1 MSELGLKVILFGASG
16 MVGQGVLRECL
27 LDPGVEI
34 VTAIARSPI
43 GQRHEKL
50 REIILPDIG
59 DLSSVE
65 DQVRGFNA
73 CFFCVGIASAGM
85 KEADYRRI
93 TFDLTLNAAR
103 TLARLNPE
111 MTFIYVSGMGADSTA
126 RGGVMWARVR
136 GETENALLQLPFK
149 GVYVF
154 RPGVIQPLHGIK
166 SRTAL
171 YRFFYTVFAPVT
183 PLIMKMMGTRASTT
197 EKVGLA
203 MLKVARFGASKKV
216 LESVDFNAV

>member
-126 RGGVMWARVR
+126 RGGVD
-136 GETENALLQLPFK
+136 
-149 GVYVF
+149 
-154 RPGVIQPLHGIK
+154 
-166 SRTAL
+166 
-171 YRFFYTVFAPVT
+171 
-183 PLIMKMMGTRASTT
+183 
-197 EKVGLA
+197 VGA
-203 MLKVARFGASKKV
+203 GAGR
-216 LESVDFNAV
+216 D

>member
-1 MSELGLKVILFGASG
+1 

-50 REIILPDIG
+50 REILLPDIG

-65 DQVRGFNA
+65 DQVRGFDA

-93 TFDLTLNAAR
+93 TFDLTLDAAR

-154 RPGVIQPLHGIK
+154 RPGVIQPLHGIR

-183 PLIMKMMGTRASTT
+183 PLIMKMPGTRASTT
-197 EKVGLA
+197 EKIGLA
-203 MLKVARFGASKKV
+203 MLKVARYGASKKV
-216 LESVDFNAV
+216 RFQ

>member
-1 MSELGLKVILFGASG
+1 LRVLLLGASG

-27 LDPGVEI
+27 LDSGVDA
-34 VTAIARSPI
+34 VTAIARNPI
-43 GQRHEKL
+43 SQKHPKL
-50 REIILPDIG
+50 REILLPDIG

-65 DQVRGFNA
+65 DQVCGFDA
-73 CFFCVGIASAGM
+73 CFYCVGIASAGM

-103 TLARLNPE
+103 TLARLNPQ

-126 RGGVMWARVR
+126 RGSVMWARVR
-136 GETENALLQLPFK
+136 GETENALLQLPFQ

-171 YRFFYTVFAPVT
+171 YRFFYTVFAPIT
-183 PLIMKMMGTRASTT
+183 PLIMKMLGSRGSTT
-197 EKVGLA
+197 EKIGLA
-203 MLKVARFGASKKV
+203 MLKIARYGAPKRV
-216 LESVDFNAV
+216 LKPPDFNSV